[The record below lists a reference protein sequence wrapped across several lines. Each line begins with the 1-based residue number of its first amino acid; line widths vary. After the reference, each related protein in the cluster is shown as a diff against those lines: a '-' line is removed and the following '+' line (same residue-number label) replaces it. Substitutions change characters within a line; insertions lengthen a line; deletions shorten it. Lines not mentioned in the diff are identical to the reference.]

1 MRGYPFRAANEWT
14 TRRGHELLWS
24 QAAEKLGSNIDGSP
38 WMKGLAAYNHCRF
51 RQGRDVHKWMSDR
64 YSLAKALE
72 SAGFAEIERVG
83 PSKNRVSNW
92 TDFNL
97 DTEPDR
103 STYKPDSLFM
113 ETILP

>member
-1 MRGYPFRAANEWT
+1 ME
-14 TRRGHELLWS
+14 
-24 QAAEKLGSNIDGSP
+24 
-38 WMKGLAAYNHCRF
+38 GLAAYDHGRF
-51 RQGRDVHKWMSDR
+51 RRGGDVHKWMKDR
-64 YSLAKALE
+64 YSLGKTLE

-83 PSKNRVSNW
+83 PSKNRVANW
-92 TDFNL
+92 SDFNL